1 MRDRDIREQRRAKL
15 LLHDPKMFEQLLGGL
30 DETGEGEEDQV
41 DPYFGDAYHTMP
53 GFGTKEKEE

>member
-1 MRDRDIREQRRAKL
+1 MSRPREWAQLASVKRL
-15 LLHDPKMFEQLLGGL
+15 GPPPIFEDDFDAL